1 VPPLH
6 ELLEQRIGRGT
17 MATLRVKVIAKSAK
31 SEIAGQ
37 LADGTLKIRIAAAPE
52 RGKAN
57 AELCSFLAREIGA
70 PGTKVE
76 VISGHTSPLKLVRIS
91 R

>member
-1 VPPLH
+1 MH
-6 ELLEQRIGRGT
+6 ELLEKRIGQRT
-17 MATLRVKVIAKSAK
+17 TATLRIKVIPKSPK
-31 SEIAGQ
+31 TEITGE
-37 LADGTLKIRIAAAPE
+37 LADGSLKIRVAAAPE

-57 AELCSFLAREIGA
+57 AELCAFLAREIGI
-70 PGTKVE
+70 PSSHVE

>member
-1 VPPLH
+1 MH
-6 ELLEQRIGRGT
+6 ELLEKRIGQRT
-17 MATLRVKVIAKSAK
+17 TTTLRIKVIPKSPK
-31 SEIAGQ
+31 TEITGE
-37 LADGTLKIRIAAAPE
+37 LADGSLKIRVAAVPE

-57 AELCSFLAREIGA
+57 AELCAFLAREIGI
-70 PGTKVE
+70 PSSHVE

>member
-1 VPPLH
+1 MH
-6 ELLEQRIGRGT
+6 ELLEQRIRQGAP
-17 MATLRVKVIAKSAK
+17 ATLRIKVLPKSPK
-31 SEIAGQ
+31 TEIAGE
-37 LADGTLKIRIAAAPE
+37 LADGTLKVRVAATPE

-57 AELCSFLAREIGA
+57 AELCLFLAREIGVSA
-70 PGTKVE
+70 AQVQ